1 MEKNKLLSGLRR
13 KKKAAQQDASQA
25 PQGPVIRVEPF
36 TGTDYRMLSTL
47 LNSFRSEVGQQ
58 PPTTEEWHRLRD
70 AIEEDYIRYFIAYL
84 DDAPVGLCSL
94 CPYYS
99 SIRSCPSAVFEDF
112 YVRPEARSQGIAR
125 VLVKYAADTVRSWG
139 GRAMSVTCPPDDEAM
154 YHALGFSDDL
164 GFSKSMAL

>member
-1 MEKNKLLSGLRR
+1 MEKNKLLSGIR
-13 KKKAAQQDASQA
+13 KKEKAAEQPTA

-36 TGTDYRMLSTL
+36 DGSDYRILSTM
-47 LNSFRSEVGQQ
+47 LNSFRTEVGQL
-58 PPTTEEWHRLRD
+58 PPTTEEWCRLRD
-70 AIEEDYIRYFIAYL
+70 AIEKDYIRYFIAYL

-125 VLVKYAADTVRSWG
+125 ILVKYAADTVRSWG

-154 YHALGFSDDL
+154 YQALGFSDEL
-164 GFSKSMAL
+164 GFSKSMPL